1 MATRTFRDKIGRVWE
16 VWEVFPTS
24 TERRVELQAV
34 GVDRRRSQ
42 ENRISLPNEMKRGWL
57 TFQTRGEK
65 RRLAP
70 HPENW
75 AQMSDD
81 ELGTL
86 LELATLTGPPK
97 RLIE

>member
-1 MATRTFRDKIGRVWE
+1 MATRTFRDSIGRMWD

-24 TERRVELQAV
+24 TERRVQLEPVAV
-34 GVDRRRSQ
+34 NRRRSQ
-42 ENRISLPNEMKRGWL
+42 ENRISLPSEMKRGWL
-57 TFQTRGEK
+57 VFQTRGEK

-75 AQMSDD
+75 DQLSDD
-81 ELGTL
+81 ELVTL